1 MLRIFLHLFTS
12 PSPPFLT
19 PPISFGFR
27 FGIPRVLGNSFLGR
41 LMDSGCQGHHQQQQ
55 LRSFFCFGIPRVL
68 GNSFLGRL
76 KESGLQ
82 ARAGRCRG
90 RAPKLKTK
98 MRSES
103 SASKKK
109 VPSCDYR
116 APPPPKRNEK
126 TLENI
131 AEAACK
137 HISYKSVGHRTA
149 CLADIWKSYTD
160 RRLEN
165 ASGTKRLA
173 LSRETFFLR
182 IVDFHTL
189 PGETLRFCNVF
200 YILRGPPPPAPSLPS
215 S

>member
-1 MLRIFLHLFTS
+1 MASR
-12 PSPPFLT
+12 
-19 PPISFGFR
+19 
-27 FGIPRVLGNSFLGR
+27 
-41 LMDSGCQGHHQQQQ
+41 GHHQQQQ

-173 LSRETFFLR
+173 LSRETFSQNC
-182 IVDFHTL
+182 
-189 PGETLRFCNVF
+189 RFPQF
-200 YILRGPPPPAPSLPS
+200 A
-215 S
+215 

>member
-1 MLRIFLHLFTS
+1 MASRGTTNNNNSAVF
-12 PSPPFLT
+12 
-19 PPISFGFR
+19 FR
-27 FGIPRVLGNSFLGR
+27 
-41 LMDSGCQGHHQQQQ
+41 
-55 LRSFFCFGIPRVL
+55 FGIPRVL

-126 TLENI
+126 TFENI

-173 LSRETFFLR
+173 LSRETFFVR
-182 IVDFHTL
+182 IIDFHTL
-189 PGETLRFCNVF
+189 PGGNSP
-200 YILRGPPPPAPSLPS
+200 ILQCILHFTRPTSPRTQPSLLLSDGLFAFFLHLFISPPLPS
-215 S
+215 SLHRFPLVFALEFRGCSEILS

>member
-19 PPISFGFR
+19 PQISFGFR

-55 LRSFFCFGIPRVL
+55 LRSLFYFGIPRVL

-126 TLENI
+126 TL
-131 AEAACK
+131 AK
-137 HISYKSVGHRTA
+137 YSRSSMQTHFLQKRWTSH
-149 CLADIWKSYTD
+149 CLLGRHMEIIY
-160 RRLEN
+160 R
-165 ASGTKRLA
+165 
-173 LSRETFFLR
+173 
-182 IVDFHTL
+182 
-189 PGETLRFCNVF
+189 
-200 YILRGPPPPAPSLPS
+200 PPT
-215 S
+215 

>member
-1 MLRIFLHLFTS
+1 MDFDRWPGEELSKFAMSSTFYAAHLPPHPAF
-12 PSPPFLT
+12 PSPKRSAFFVFPSPLRFLLPSLPHPHRFPFA
-19 PPISFGFR
+19 
-27 FGIPRVLGNSFLGR
+27 
-41 LMDSGCQGHHQQQQ
+41 
-55 LRSFFCFGIPRVL
+55 FCFGIPRVL

-126 TLENI
+126 ALENI

-182 IVDFHTL
+182 IIDFLT
-189 PGETLRFCNVF
+189 
-200 YILRGPPPPAPSLPS
+200 
-215 S
+215 

>member
-1 MLRIFLHLFTS
+1 MASRGTTNNNSAVFFSLWNSEGAWKFLLREADGQWLS
-12 PSPPFLT
+12 GAPPTTAT
-19 PPISFGFR
+19 P
-27 FGIPRVLGNSFLGR
+27 
-41 LMDSGCQGHHQQQQ
+41 Q
-55 LRSFFCFGIPRVL
+55 FFCFGIPRVL

-126 TLENI
+126 TFENI

-173 LSRETFFLR
+173 LSRETF
-182 IVDFHTL
+182 
-189 PGETLRFCNVF
+189 
-200 YILRGPPPPAPSLPS
+200 S
-215 S
+215 

>member
-1 MLRIFLHLFTS
+1 MAVRGT
-12 PSPPFLT
+12 T
-19 PPISFGFR
+19 N
-27 FGIPRVLGNSFLGR
+27 NSN
-41 LMDSGCQGHHQQQQ
+41 SA
-55 LRSFFCFGIPRVL
+55 FFCFGIPRVL

-76 KESGLQ
+76 KESCLQ
-82 ARAGRCRG
+82 ARAGRCRR
-90 RAPKLKTK
+90 RAPKPETK

-126 TLENI
+126 TFENI
-131 AEAACK
+131 TEAACK

-173 LSRETFFLR
+173 LSRETFFLELS
-182 IVDFHTL
+182 ISLFSL
-189 PGETLRFCNVF
+189 GETLRFCF
-200 YILRGPPPPAPSLPS
+200 GFSFTFSLRPPLPS
-215 S
+215 SLHRFPLVFALEFRGCSEIPS

>member
-1 MLRIFLHLFTS
+1 MAVRGT
-12 PSPPFLT
+12 T
-19 PPISFGFR
+19 N
-27 FGIPRVLGNSFLGR
+27 NSN
-41 LMDSGCQGHHQQQQ
+41 SAV
-55 LRSFFCFGIPRVL
+55 FFCFGIPRVL

-126 TLENI
+126 TFENI

-182 IVDFHTL
+182 IIDFLT
-189 PGETLRFCNVF
+189 
-200 YILRGPPPPAPSLPS
+200 
-215 S
+215 

>member
-1 MLRIFLHLFTS
+1 MASRGTTNNNNSAVF
-12 PSPPFLT
+12 
-19 PPISFGFR
+19 FR
-27 FGIPRVLGNSFLGR
+27 
-41 LMDSGCQGHHQQQQ
+41 
-55 LRSFFCFGIPRVL
+55 FGIPRVL

-126 TLENI
+126 TFENI

-173 LSRETFFLR
+173 LSRETFFLELS
-182 IVDFHTL
+182 ISTL
-189 PGETLRFCNVF
+189 CLGETLRFCNVF